1 MTTFL
6 NSKIS
11 FILTI
16 FLLNCSS
23 AFSFGL
29 APRRVVGRPTPT
41 STSTSTST
49 SKLNMAWGLQKLG
62 QPVISINNS
71 VTTGAPETGALF
83 GRKHVVTNGNDERG
97 VHGAGSSTLSK
108 EQYYDELTSL
118 DTNFR
123 KQSLLMGLTD
133 KWSSAEKIQRI
144 EMASTVESLLPASF
158 AFSSSSSVVQ
168 VTNLKA
174 GGLTKEWDFEF

>member
-1 MTTFL
+1 
-6 NSKIS
+6 
-11 FILTI
+11 
-16 FLLNCSS
+16 
-23 AFSFGL
+23 
-29 APRRVVGRPTPT
+29 
-41 STSTSTST
+41 
-49 SKLNMAWGLQKLG
+49 MAWGLQKLG

-97 VHGAGSSTLSK
+97 VHGGGGSSSTLSK

>member
-6 NSKIS
+6 KSKIS

-16 FLLNCSS
+16 FLLNFSS
-23 AFSFGL
+23 TFSFGL
-29 APRRVVGRPTPT
+29 APRRVVGRPTT
-41 STSTSTST
+41 T
-49 SKLNMAWGLQKLG
+49 KLNMSWGLQKLG
-62 QPVISINNS
+62 QPVISINSS

-97 VHGAGSSTLSK
+97 TTHGGGPSSLSK
-108 EQYYDELTSL
+108 EQYYNELTSL

-123 KQSLLMGLTD
+123 KQSLLMGLSD
-133 KWSSAEKIQRI
+133 KWSTAEKIQRI